1 MYQKI
6 NNNDFIFTM
15 KKYINIGC
23 IIFDIDGVLIDVT
36 KSYNEAIKKTI
47 QFVVGSLIK
56 KDNLKDLVTDKLILK
71 FRQTGG
77 FNNDIDTSYAISLAL
92 LSQPELENSNLENFL
107 IEVAEHADET
117 GISSVEKYIKKLI
130 LNKASSNHSI
140 NIHKILDYLNY
151 PGKIGD
157 SIVSTV
163 FDEFFYGQ
171 ELFLKRY
178 GIKSKYYFGKPFI
191 ENDRI
196 VITDNTIRKIKER
209 FNGKI
214 AMVSGRSKIA
224 AAYALENKFY
234 LLNEK
239 NSVFLEDE
247 DRTYA
252 KPNPY
257 GLKKAI
263 KKISTKNDILY
274 CGDSVEDLIMA
285 RKAEE
290 ELNQKKIKKKK
301 TNIVFCGIY
310 GCSSNPHEL
319 INDFMEKKADIIIKS
334 VNNLP
339 HILNKVLYKYC

>member
-6 NNNDFIFTM
+6 NNNNFILTT
-15 KKYINIGC
+15 KKYFNIDC

-36 KSYNEAIKKTI
+36 KSYNEAIKNTV
-47 QFVVGSLIK
+47 QFVVGNMIK
-56 KDNLKDLVTDKLILK
+56 KDNLKDLVTDKIILK

-92 LSQPELENSNLENFL
+92 LSYPKLKNSNIENFL
-107 IEVAEHADET
+107 IEIAEHADET
-117 GISSVEKYIKKLI
+117 GIGSVEKYIKKLI
-130 LNKASSNHSI
+130 SNKTSSNYSI
-140 NIHKILDYLNY
+140 NIHKILNYLNY
-151 PGKIGD
+151 PGNIGD
-157 SIVSTV
+157 SIISTV
-163 FDEFFYGQ
+163 FDEFFYGK

-178 GIKSKYYFGKPFI
+178 GIKPKYYFGKPFI

-196 VITDNTIRKIKER
+196 VITDNTIRKIKEK
-209 FNGKI
+209 FDGKI

-224 AAYALENKFY
+224 ASYALDNKFY

-239 NSVFLEDE
+239 NNSVFLEDE
-247 DRTYA
+247 DRKYA

-257 GLKKAI
+257 GLKKVI
-263 KKISTKNDILY
+263 NKINTRNDILY

-285 RKAEE
+285 RRAEV
-290 ELNQKKIKKKK
+290 ELNQKNFNKKAK

-319 INDFMEKKADIIIKS
+319 ISDFMKKKADIIIKS
-334 VNNLP
+334 INNLP
-339 HILNKVLYKYC
+339 YVLNKVL

>member
-1 MYQKI
+1 MYQNI
-6 NNNDFIFTM
+6 NNKNFILTM
-15 KKYINIGC
+15 KKYIDIGC

-47 QFVVGSLIK
+47 HFVVGSMIK
-56 KDNLKDLVTDKLILK
+56 KYNLKDLVTDKIILK

-92 LSQPELENSNLENFL
+92 LSQPEVENSDLENFL

-117 GISSVEKYIKKLI
+117 GIDSVEKYIKKLI
-130 LNKASSNHSI
+130 SNRTSSNHSI
-140 NIHKILDYLNY
+140 NIHKILTYLNY
-151 PGKIGD
+151 PGNVGD
-157 SIVSTV
+157 SIISTV
-163 FDEFFYGQ
+163 FDEFFYG
-171 ELFLKRY
+171 EKLFLKRY

-196 VITDNTIRKIKER
+196 VITDNTVRKIKER

-224 AAYALENKFY
+224 AAYALDNKFY
-234 LLNEK
+234 SLNEK

-247 DRTYA
+247 DRKYA

-263 KKISTKNDILY
+263 NKLNANSDILY

-285 RKAEE
+285 RRAEE
-290 ELNQKKIKKKK
+290 ELNQKNFNKTK